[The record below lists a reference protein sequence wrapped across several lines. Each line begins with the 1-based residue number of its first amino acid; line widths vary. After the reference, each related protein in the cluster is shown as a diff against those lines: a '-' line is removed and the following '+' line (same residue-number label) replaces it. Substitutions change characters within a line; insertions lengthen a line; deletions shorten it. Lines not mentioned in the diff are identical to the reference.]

1 MPLPTTVISHPG
13 GYNPEVAGNRS
24 RVWADAFAYWIR
36 QLEKGRV
43 VTSEYAGP
51 ISPADYA
58 TEAVKAFDNA
68 LHPMITIN
76 GEILTEAG
84 RA

>member
-1 MPLPTTVISHPG
+1 MPAIENHISHPG

-36 QLEKGRV
+36 QFEKGRMAANG
-43 VTSEYAGP
+43 YDGL
-51 ISPADYA
+51 ISPAEYA

-68 LHPMITIN
+68 LHPIITIN

-84 RA
+84 KA